1 MSSCVDIDNRGKDIL
16 IIGKGSTQGLNNTL
30 TEETRYSTNFTRLGM
45 KFCLSLHYNGSN
57 SLLIVHATKIYQ
69 LKANDSEIKKCPLC
83 FGNISGDF
91 SSNNIKKTGLN
102 GNLYDFS
109 VDLNVIDISNIIDI
123 HKY

>member
-30 TEETRYSTNFTRLGM
+30 TEKTRYSTNFTRLGM

-57 SLLIVHATKIYQ
+57 SLLFVHATKIYQ
-69 LKANDSEIKKCPLC
+69 LKANDSEIKKMS
-83 FGNISGDF
+83 FVFRKYFRSF

>member
-1 MSSCVDIDNRGKDIL
+1 MIL
-16 IIGKGSTQGLNNTL
+16 KL
-30 TEETRYSTNFTRLGM
+30 
-45 KFCLSLHYNGSN
+45 
-57 SLLIVHATKIYQ
+57 
-69 LKANDSEIKKCPLC
+69 KKCPLC

>member
-57 SLLIVHATKIYQ
+57 SLLFVHATKIYQ
-69 LKANDSEIKKCPLC
+69 LKANDSEIKKMS
-83 FGNISGDF
+83 FVF
-91 SSNNIKKTGLN
+91 R
-102 GNLYDFS
+102 
-109 VDLNVIDISNIIDI
+109 
-123 HKY
+123 KYFRRFFI